1 MPPAPRIFP
10 GYTVAAASTVA
21 FIATA
26 PGQTMLVSQL
36 NLPLREAFG
45 IDELTL
51 NASYTIAT
59 VLASF
64 PLVLVGALTDRFGPR
79 RMIALIALVYGLGC
93 LVMAGAQGFVTVFL
107 AFFLLRFL
115 GQGALALASQHAVA
129 MWFHRKLGRVHGVKQ
144 VIVFGVWSVFPPL
157 SLLLIESMGWRWTY
171 ALFALLIWVTVIP
184 VALVFIRNKPEDLG
198 LNMDNDPPDPAADPS
213 FTTPPDPTSV
223 GPNPPRQSVKP
234 REPAFTLKQASRT
247 RAYWTLAAAFFLAP
261 LIGTGFL
268 FDMQP
273 ILAQRGLGAG
283 VAAAAVSVWTIT
295 MAVMALP
302 GGVLVDKVRPSAL
315 ISVGMGMIALS
326 SVLLWIASSAVG
338 AGAAMAAFAV
348 GQSLV
353 ASCGTATAA
362 RYFGR
367 THHGRIRSSL
377 TRIGVIGTGL
387 GTLFTGVSASLTGGY
402 EGAMLAF
409 VILCVP
415 VVLLAMSLDRPEEPT
430 RDGAEG

>member
-93 LVMAGAQGFVTVFL
+93 LVMAGAQGLVTVFL

-144 VIVFGVWSVFPPL
+144 VIVFGVWSVFPPV

-184 VALVFIRNKPEDLG
+184 VALVFVRNKPEDLG

-430 RDGAEG
+430 RDGAAG

>member
-93 LVMAGAQGFVTVFL
+93 LVMAGAQGLVTVFL

-144 VIVFGVWSVFPPL
+144 VIVFGVWSVFPPV
-157 SLLLIESMGWRWTY
+157 SLLLIESLGWRWTY
-171 ALFALLIWVTVIP
+171 AIFALLIWVSVIP
-184 VALVFIRNKPEDLG
+184 IALVFIRNRPEDLG
-198 LNMDNDPPDPAADPS
+198 LNMDNDPVDPAADPS

-326 SVLLWIASSAVG
+326 SVLLWIATSAVG

-409 VILCVP
+409 VILCIP
-415 VVLLAMSLDRPEEPT
+415 VVLLAIGLDRPEEPT
-430 RDGAEG
+430 RNRATG

>member
-36 NLPLREAFG
+36 NTPLREAFG

-144 VIVFGVWSVFPPL
+144 VIVFGVWSVFPPV
-157 SLLLIESMGWRWTY
+157 SLLLIESLGWRWTY
-171 ALFALLIWVTVIP
+171 ALFALLIWITVIP
-184 VALVFIRNKPEDLG
+184 IALVFIRNKPEDLG
-198 LNMDNDPPDPAADPS
+198 LNMDNDPADPAADPS

-247 RAYWTLAAAFFLAP
+247 RAYWTLGAAFFLPP

-273 ILAQRGLGAG
+273 ILAQRGLGVGA
-283 VAAAAVSVWTIT
+283 AAAAVSVWTIA
-295 MAVMALP
+295 MAIMALP

-387 GTLFTGVSASLTGGY
+387 GTLFTGVSAKLTGGY

-409 VILCVP
+409 VILCIP
-415 VVLLAMSLDRPEEPT
+415 VVLLAIGLDRPQEP
-430 RDGAEG
+430 RRESEHH